1 MKTILTSVLLLIGTI
16 SFSQAQKSKGIGVF
30 EYTGDLVMS
39 TTPHGVGT
47 GRYTSDYSIVN
58 DTVNKKII
66 VTHAK
71 DGHFLINV
79 THKEKY
85 ELGYMYDGTTYRDNQ
100 LCTCVVLMNEGNVAV
115 YVNGSAYYYF
125 HGKYSKWN
133 KEVKVVK

>member
-16 SFSQAQKSKGIGVF
+16 SIAQKEKGTGIF
-30 EYTGDLVMS
+30 EFTGNSVMS
-39 TTPHGVGT
+39 TSPHGVGT
-47 GRYTSDYSIVN
+47 GRYFSDYSITN

-85 ELGYMYDGTTYRDNQ
+85 ELGYLYDGITYRGNDS
-100 LCTCVVLMNEGNVAV
+100 LPCVVLINEGNVAV

-125 HGKYSKWN
+125 HGKTSKWN
-133 KEVKVVK
+133 KEIKKVK